1 MKYYN
6 LMNEINSIIRINEK
20 IKKDNL
26 LNSKDERTL
35 EIIEKFKVSDEV
47 IKILQGTLNFYNE
60 NKKEINKLIK

>member
-26 LNSKDERTL
+26 LNSKDKRTL

-60 NKKEINKLIK
+60 NIKEINKLIK

>member
-1 MKYYN
+1 MIWIILDSN
-6 LMNEINSIIRINEK
+6 NSIIRINEK

-60 NKKEINKLIK
+60 NIKEINKLIK